1 MDKVHNVSS
10 SGFNFFCSYF
20 QSFLCHQLFMNMHM
34 PVGIND
40 KGGNEN
46 EYAFGFSY
54 EFNPSWKVGLKTSG
68 FAVPGGP

>member
-1 MDKVHNVSS
+1 
-10 SGFNFFCSYF
+10 
-20 QSFLCHQLFMNMHM
+20 MNMYI